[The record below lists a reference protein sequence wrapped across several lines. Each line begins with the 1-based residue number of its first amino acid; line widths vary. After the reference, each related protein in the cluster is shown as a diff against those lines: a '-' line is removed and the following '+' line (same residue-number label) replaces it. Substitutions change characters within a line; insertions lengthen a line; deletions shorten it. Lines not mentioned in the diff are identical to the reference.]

1 MADTFRE
8 LCAEVL
14 AFHHGEGCY
23 NFSGLNPYDRDNA
36 AFDAWQDIRQ
46 RLKSALAQPEGE
58 AAPESLAEALAA
70 RPLLERL
77 AQLRA
82 QGFLGIRQLA
92 DQAAAWLRENPPGQP
107 VAIEPRGC
115 PTPGA
120 CSCVVPAAAPAPAVV
135 PDAGLIDVLIKA
147 EAILA
152 DIVEGESPVDHGPS
166 NEHNY
171 FAEQCGYLESE
182 LEKCE
187 DLLAIIRSAIQP
199 ND

>member
-1 MADTFRE
+1 MMTNPDINTDFRA

-46 RLKSALAQPEGE
+46 RLKSALAQP
-58 AAPESLAEALAA
+58 APSL
-70 RPLLERL
+70 
-77 AQLRA
+77 
-82 QGFLGIRQLA
+82 
-92 DQAAAWLRENPPGQP
+92 
-107 VAIEPRGC
+107 
-115 PTPGA
+115 
-120 CSCVVPAAAPAPAVV
+120 AVV
-135 PDAGLIDVLIKA
+135 PDAGGVIDVLIKA

-152 DIVEGESPVDHGPS
+152 NIVEGESPVDNGPS
-166 NEHNY
+166 NAHNY

-187 DLLAIIRSAIQP
+187 DLLSIIRSAIQP
-199 ND
+199 